1 MVVSARRAFVCLG
14 LAVTANVG
22 AQNKPADA
30 PSPPTATAKIERF
43 YVQTSLYTKHYHY
56 DARHNDRQTLIAFE
70 GHWAD
75 NTMWG
80 ASWFRNSF
88 GQPSQYLYYGKLW
101 RPIDSF
107 PLLHLKLTGGIL
119 HGYKGEF
126 RDKIPFNRSG
136 IAPALLPS
144 IGLSGKQ
151 FSVDAILFGTN
162 GVMISAG
169 FFFDR

>member
-1 MVVSARRAFVCLG
+1 MARMALACVG
-14 LAVTANVG
+14 LAVTTILG
-22 AQNKPADA
+22 AQEKPADV
-30 PSPPTATAKIERF
+30 PSPAAATAKIERF
-43 YVQTSLYTKHYHY
+43 YVQTSLYTKHFHY
-56 DARHNDRQTLIAFE
+56 DARHNDRQAAIIVEWHQVDDTL
-70 GHWAD
+70 
-75 NTMWG
+75 WG

-88 GQPSQYLYYGKLW
+88 GQPSQYVYYGKLW

-136 IAPALLPS
+136 IAPVLLPS

-151 FSVDAILFGTN
+151 FGVDAILFGTN
-162 GVMISAG
+162 GVMLSAG